1 MILTKM
7 QADSGGDA
15 GMTADTCA
23 TVSSGTISPSP
34 GTATNST
41 AGTDAVA
48 VGAVGID
55 SNPDNTGKLICS
67 VGWRGGRRFHWL
79 QRNMKT
85 CQQSLTELLISS
97 LTVR

>member
-15 GMTADTCA
+15 GMTADSCA
-23 TVSSGTISPSP
+23 TAGSGTISPSP

-41 AGTDAVA
+41 AGTDAAA

-55 SNPDNTGKLICS
+55 SSTDNTGKLICS
-67 VGWRGGRRFHWL
+67 VGWRGWL
-79 QRNMKT
+79 QISLGAASHENMPSK
-85 CQQSLTELLISS
+85 C
-97 LTVR
+97 R